1 MGFGYLQHFL
11 GLFMHEGAHY
21 NVAGPRKLNDLLTD
35 LLLGTLQGYSIESY
49 RVPHFGHHRK
59 IGTPEDPEH
68 HYFHALDLRLV
79 VLTLSGVRTMKVI
92 LERLS
97 GSGKVVQVESTQ
109 KTHRGPNWVV
119 VAGGLIH
126 GAIVVGSILSGH
138 WPLALAWVLGFLTW
152 FPFFITLREILEHRD
167 FDTAK
172 DTDFTR
178 TPHGA
183 ISRIFGNGPVAATLG
198 GAGFNRHLLHHW
210 EPQISY
216 TRLGELERF
225 LLDTEAGPIIRARQV
240 TYFSTLRRLWQ

>member
-1 MGFGYLQHFL
+1 M
-11 GLFMHEGAHY
+11 
-21 NVAGPRKLNDLLTD
+21 
-35 LLLGTLQGYSIESY
+35 
-49 RVPHFGHHRK
+49 
-59 IGTPEDPEH
+59 
-68 HYFHALDLRLV
+68 
-79 VLTLSGVRTMKVI
+79 
-92 LERLS
+92 
-97 GSGKVVQVESTQ
+97 
-109 KTHRGPNWVV
+109 
-119 VAGGLIH
+119 AGGLIH

-225 LLDTEAGPIIRARQV
+225 LLETEAGPIIRARQV